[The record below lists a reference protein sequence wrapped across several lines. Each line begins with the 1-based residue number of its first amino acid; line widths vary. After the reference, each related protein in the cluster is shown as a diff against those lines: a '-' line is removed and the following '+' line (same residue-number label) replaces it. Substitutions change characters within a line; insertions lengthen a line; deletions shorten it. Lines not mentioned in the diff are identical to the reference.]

1 MRSGT
6 ALGRLR
12 QIQNRDT
19 AVLVLAEGHRQ
30 AAQAATAHP
39 GQQGG
44 QLGWRRRARCP
55 IRRDRSWRQDAAPG
69 SRFGRGDGFGAG
81 HEHRG
86 GVGTA
91 FPHPQAPLGVEA
103 HHGGNADRHGRAGWD
118 DQQGARA
125 PRSALRWQAGVI
137 GCAAGTAAGTAA
149 ASRTA
154 CQRVDECHVVSGRL
168 PRPRGIQPVELEAR
182 RG

>member
-1 MRSGT
+1 MGPGT

-12 QIQNRDT
+12 QIQNCYS
-19 AVLVLAEGHRQ
+19 AVLVLAKGHRQ

-44 QLGWRRRARCP
+44 QLRWRRRAPCP
-55 IRRDRSWRQDAAPG
+55 IHRPRSWRQDTAPG

-81 HEHRG
+81 HQRRG

-103 HHGGNADRHGRAGWD
+103 HHSGSADGHGRAGWD

-125 PRSALRWQAGVI
+125 SRSALRWQAGVF
-137 GCAAGTAAGTAA
+137 GTAVGTAVA
-149 ASRTA
+149 TRTA
-154 CQRVDECHVVSGRL
+154 CQRVDERHAVSGRV
-168 PRPRGIQPVELEAR
+168 PRSRGIQSVEIEAR